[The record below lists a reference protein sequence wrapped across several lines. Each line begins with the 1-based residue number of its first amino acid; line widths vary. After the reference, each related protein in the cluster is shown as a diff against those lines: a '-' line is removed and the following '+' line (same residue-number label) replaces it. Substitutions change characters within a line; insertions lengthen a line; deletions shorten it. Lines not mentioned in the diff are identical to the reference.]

1 MATGIT
7 KGEQLSVDALTATLP
22 GRDPHPLPAETAAV
36 RLDYPGKLS
45 VEEILEPIQA
55 SFQFVSKDGTA
66 TASRLEPYSLVLADN
81 LLALHGMLRA
91 GQKATLFY
99 LDPPYNTGLS
109 FQSRQLEHSY
119 KDAWGVATYV
129 EFMRRRLYLMREL
142 MTDDGSIYVHI
153 GHQMLSH
160 LKIVMDEVFG
170 AENFRNT
177 ITRRKCSS
185 KNFTKH
191 QYLNLNDYILFYTKT
206 KNYKW
211 NRPGEAATEEWIQ
224 REYPKQDARGRYKL
238 VPIHAPGTRA
248 GETGGLWRGMRPPQG
263 KHWQY
268 VPSKLDA
275 MDQAGEIHWSRNG
288 NPRRKVYLT
297 AEKLLPYTDYWSDF
311 RDAHHQSIA
320 VTGYP
325 TEKNLAMLRMIV
337 SASSGPG
344 DLVVDP
350 FCGSGTTLQAAE
362 ELGRKWLGV
371 DASFAAIKASLTR
384 IRHGVEAMGDFVD
397 RIRKASDATVVVDL
411 FGVQPKPIKE
421 RLPALPPIAFRSGQ
435 ASFLVEEQ
443 LVDAFSQEVRKL
455 AST

>member
-7 KGEQLSVDALTATLP
+7 KREQLSVDALTATLP
-22 GRDPHPLPAETAAV
+22 GRDPHPLPLESAAI
-36 RLDYPGKLS
+36 RLEYPGKLS
-45 VEEILEPIQA
+45 VEEILAPIDA
-55 SFQFVSKDGTA
+55 SFQIVGNDGV
-66 TASRLEPYSLVLADN
+66 ASPSGIEPNSLVLADN
-81 LLALHGMLRA
+81 LLALHRMLDA
-91 GQKATLFY
+91 GQKVTLFY
-99 LDPPYNTGLS
+99 LDPPYNTGMD

-119 KDAWGVATYV
+119 KDNRGTAAYI
-129 EFMRRRLYLMREL
+129 EFMRRRLHLMREL
-142 MTDDGSIYVHI
+142 LTDDGSIYVHI
-153 GHQMLSH
+153 GHQMLGH
-160 LKIVMDEVFG
+160 LKVVMDEVFG
-170 AENFRNT
+170 PENFRNI

-191 QYLNLNDYILFYTKT
+191 QYANLNDYVLFYTKT
-206 KNYKW
+206 VDYKW
-211 NRPGEAATEEWIQ
+211 NQPGEAASPEWIE
-224 REYPKQDARGRYKL
+224 REYPKQDPRGRYKL
-238 VPIHAPGTRA
+238 VPVHAPGTRA
-248 GETGGLWRGMRPPQG
+248 GETGGLWKGMRPPPG

-297 AEKLLPYTDYWSDF
+297 EEKRIPYTDYWADF

-325 TEKNLAMLRMIV
+325 TEKNLAMLKMIV
-337 SASSGPG
+337 SASSDPG

-362 ELGRKWLGV
+362 ALGRKWIGI
-371 DASFAAIKASLTR
+371 DESFMAMKASLTR

-397 RIRKASDATVVVDL
+397 RIKASDEDVVVDL
-411 FGVQPKPIKE
+411 FGAQPKTSTKASAKTPRAFKSAS
-421 RLPALPPIAFRSGQ
+421 AL
-435 ASFLVEEQ
+435 FLVEEHI
-443 LVDAFSQEVRKL
+443 LEAFRQEVWKL

>member
-7 KGEQLSVDALTATLP
+7 KNEQLSVDALTAVLP
-22 GRDPHPLPAETAAV
+22 GHDPNPLPPETAAV
-36 RLDYPGKLS
+36 HLEYPGKLP
-45 VEEILEPIQA
+45 VAEILAPLSVA
-55 SFQFVSKDGTA
+55 FQSIGKDGVA
-66 TASRLEPYSLVLADN
+66 TPSELKLNSLVLTDN
-81 LLALHGMLRA
+81 LLALHRMREA
-91 GQKATLFY
+91 GQKVTLFY
-99 LDPPYNTGLS
+99 LDPPYNTGMS

-119 KDAWGVATYV
+119 KDSRGAAAYL
-129 EFMRRRLYLMREL
+129 EFMRRRLYLMRDL

-153 GHQMLSH
+153 GHQMLAH
-160 LKIVMDEVFG
+160 LKVVMDEVFG
-170 AENFRNT
+170 PQNFRN
-177 ITRRKCSS
+177 IIARRKCSS

-191 QYLNLNDYILFYTKT
+191 QYLNLNDYILFYTKSN
-206 KNYKW
+206 NYKW
-211 NRPGEAATEEWIQ
+211 NQPGEAASADWIE

-238 VPIHAPGTRA
+238 VPVHAPGTRM
-248 GETGGLWRGMRPPQG
+248 GETGGLWKGMQPPPG

-275 MDQAGEIHWSRNG
+275 MDKAGEIHWSRNG

-297 AEKLLPYTDYWSDF
+297 AEKQIPYTDYWADF

-337 SASSGPG
+337 SASSEPG

-362 ELGRKWLGV
+362 ELGRKWIGI
-371 DASFAAIKASLTR
+371 DESFTAVKAALTR
-384 IRHGVEAMGDFVD
+384 IRHGVAAMGDFVD
-397 RIRKASDATVVVDL
+397 RMKEADDEAVVDL
-411 FGVQPKPIKE
+411 FGARAKKPSKE
-421 RLPALPPIAFRSGQ
+421 EGQ
-435 ASFLVEEQ
+435 VKRPEVFKSAEASFLVEKQ
-443 LVDAFSQEVRKL
+443 TLKAFGPEIRKL